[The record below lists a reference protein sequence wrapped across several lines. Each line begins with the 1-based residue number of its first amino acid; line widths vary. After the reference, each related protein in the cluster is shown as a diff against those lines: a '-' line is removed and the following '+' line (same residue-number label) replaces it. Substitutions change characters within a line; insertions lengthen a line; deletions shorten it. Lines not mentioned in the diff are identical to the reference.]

1 MSDTDMVLEA
11 FLISAQTYAPDLPES
26 LLKLIYQSQNDHQF
40 EEGSD
45 RGASLREMEKLVEEY
60 LNANPQGQL

>member
-26 LLKLIYQSQNDHQF
+26 LLKRIYQSQKDHQF

-60 LNANPQGQL
+60 LNTNPQGQL

>member
-1 MSDTDMVLEA
+1 MSDIDMALEA
-11 FLISAQTYAPDLPES
+11 FLASAKTYAPDLPES
-26 LLKLIYQSQNDHQF
+26 LLKSIYESQKDHQF

-60 LNANPQGQL
+60 LNTNPQGQL